1 MDEVINSM
9 EFNVEHIQIQKK
21 AVKEKEKVFNKNITS
36 NIYLDNV
43 RELKVILMGIGFIP
57 IIRVICP
64 N

>member
-36 NIYLDNV
+36 NIYLHQV
-43 RELKVILMGIGFIP
+43 LELKHFKCDMK
-57 IIRVICP
+57 
-64 N
+64 